1 MNSLVL
7 LILYSFGLTYG
18 FLNRQ
23 SYNRK
28 IIDFQFSS
36 GLNDENLVTESSQYL
51 QSKRFWTKTITLPHP
66 INTENIDIIELQ
78 SKLDKDYDLDMK
90 RIELGLLLVNKG
102 NIIIPIHD
110 GKLQFQHETKIAKD
124 GDINN
129 DNTIT
134 ICSFTPRAA
143 HVTVNPTEEE
153 RKIDIERLNALNNAL
168 SIFSS
173 TNSTELL
180 SEKYSGTPPSRIYR
194 SFVSPRISAVH
205 ILEPIERAANRT
217 AQQIELAVRQIRA
230 DEASY
235 LRNTDKSVLHLSRN
249 ENTNNTY
256 KQTKP
261 IVLVLDNVRSAFNVG
276 SIYRTAETAGCR
288 MVITC
293 GITCHPPNP
302 KLRKTAF
309 DSIDI
314 VPSLHFDDT
323 MDAIHYLKE
332 NGYTIVSMETTSKSI
347 SYSTNG
353 IYPKSGIALVAGN
366 EVFGVRT
373 NLILTYLIHTYL
385 LTHSFQVDTR
395 VMDSCDKIVE
405 IKTYGVK
412 NSLNVA
418 SALPIVLF
426 EVIRQWEN
434 T

>member
-1 MNSLVL
+1 MW
-7 LILYSFGLTYG
+7 SFFGFIRGLKYHQN
-18 FLNRQ
+18 FK
-23 SYNRK
+23 K
-28 IIDFQFSS
+28 IVQFHTAASNK
-36 GLNDENLVTESSQYL
+36 NDDYITSSSQYL
-51 QSKRFWTKTITLPHP
+51 QSKRFWTKTIVLSDP
-66 INTENIDIIELQ
+66 IDISIDKLQ
-78 SKLDKDYDLDMK
+78 FQLDNNYDLDMK
-90 RIELGLLLVNKG
+90 RIEWGLLLMSKG
-102 NIIIPIHD
+102 DIIIPIHD
-110 GKLQFQHETKIAKD
+110 GKLQFQHETKITKD
-124 GDINN
+124 EIIIH

-153 RKIDIERLNALNNAL
+153 RKIDVERLNALNNAL
-168 SIFSS
+168 SILSS
-173 TNSTELL
+173 TNPNELL
-180 SEKYSGTPPSRIYR
+180 SDKYSGTPPSRIYR
-194 SFVSPRISAVH
+194 SFVSPRPSAVH

-235 LRNTDKSVLHLSRN
+235 LRNTDKSVLHLNRN
-249 ENTNNTY
+249 EVVNSTSANY
-256 KQTKP
+256 KP

-276 SIYRTAETAGCR
+276 SIFRTAETAGCK

-314 VPSLHFDDT
+314 VPSVHYDDT
-323 MDAIHYLKE
+323 MDAINDLKNE
-332 NGYTIVSMETTSKSI
+332 GYTIVSMETTSKSV

-366 EVFGVRT
+366 EVFG
-373 NLILTYLIHTYL
+373 
-385 LTHSFQVDTR
+385 VDTR

>member
-1 MNSLVL
+1 MC
-7 LILYSFGLTYG
+7 G
-18 FLNRQ
+18 FLNHQ
-23 SYNRK
+23 MSNRLIK
-28 IIDFQFSS
+28 FHVAASEKTD
-36 GLNDENLVTESSQYL
+36 DYVTASSQYL
-51 QSKRFWTKTITLPHP
+51 QSKRFWTKTIVLSDP
-66 INTENIDIIELQ
+66 IDAENINIDKLQ
-78 SKLDKDYDLDMK
+78 FQLDNNYDLDMK
-90 RIELGLLLVNKG
+90 RIEWGLLLMSKG
-102 NIIIPIHD
+102 NVIIPIHD
-110 GKLQFQHETKIAKD
+110 GKLQFQHETKIKEEN
-124 GDINN
+124 IIN

-168 SIFSS
+168 SILSS
-173 TNSTELL
+173 TNPNELL
-180 SEKYSGTPPSRIYR
+180 SDKYSGTPPSRIYR
-194 SFVSPRISAVH
+194 SFVSPRPAAVH

-235 LRNTDKSVLHLSRN
+235 LRNTDKSVLHLNRN
-249 ENTNNTY
+249 EDVNSTSAKY
-256 KQTKP
+256 KP

-276 SIYRTAETAGCR
+276 SIFRTAETAGCK

-314 VPSLHFDDT
+314 VPSVHYDDT
-323 MDAIHYLKE
+323 MDAINDLKNE
-332 NGYTIVSMETTSKSI
+332 GYTIVSMETTSKSI

-366 EVFGVRT
+366 EVFG
-373 NLILTYLIHTYL
+373 
-385 LTHSFQVDTR
+385 VDTR

>member
-1 MNSLVL
+1 MNSFIL
-7 LILYSFGLTYG
+7 LILCNFFGLMCG
-18 FLNRQ
+18 FLNHQ
-23 SYNRK
+23 LSNRITK
-28 IIDFQFSS
+28 FHVAANEK
-36 GLNDENLVTESSQYL
+36 NDDYVTSSSQYL
-51 QSKRFWTKTITLPHP
+51 QSKRFWTKTIVLSDP
-66 INTENIDIIELQ
+66 IDTVNMDIDKLQ
-78 SKLDKDYDLDMK
+78 FQLDNNYDLDMK
-90 RIELGLLLVNKG
+90 RIEWGLLLISKG
-102 NIIIPIHD
+102 NVIIPIHD
-110 GKLQFQHETKIAKD
+110 GKLQFQHETKITKEENI
-124 GDINN
+124 IN
-129 DNTIT
+129 DSTIT
-134 ICSFTPRAA
+134 ICSFTPRAV

-153 RKIDIERLNALNNAL
+153 RKIDIERLYALNNAL
-168 SIFSS
+168 SILSS
-173 TNSTELL
+173 TNPNELL
-180 SEKYSGTPPSRIYR
+180 SDKYSGTPPSRIYR
-194 SFVSPRISAVH
+194 SFVSPRPSAVH

-235 LRNTDKSVLHLSRN
+235 LRNTDKSVLHLNHN
-249 ENTNNTY
+249 EGVNSTSAKY
-256 KQTKP
+256 KP

-276 SIYRTAETAGCR
+276 SIFRTAETAGCK

-314 VPSLHFDDT
+314 VPSVHYDDT
-323 MDAIHYLKE
+323 MDAINDLKNE
-332 NGYTIVSMETTSKSI
+332 GYTIVSMETTSKSI

-366 EVFGVRT
+366 EVFG
-373 NLILTYLIHTYL
+373 
-385 LTHSFQVDTR
+385 VDTR